1 MLVRNLTKVA
11 LPLRRHGQK
20 VVLQPGKVTEVPETM
35 FTKEQIKNIYG
46 SFVQILND
54 KLVPVDATEK
64 ATKEVKVV
72 KEQPKVEVVVKEQP
86 KVEVVVKE
94 QPKTEEVIEEKV
106 ENPTVEPFEDI
117 LSETEID
124 EDVILDDVEE
134 IAAAGV
140 AELAEEVIEEVKEAE
155 EKPVKKVSKK
165 SSKKATKKK

>member
-64 ATKEVKVV
+64 ATKEVK
-72 KEQPKVEVVVKEQP
+72 VVKEQP

>member
-72 KEQPKVEVVVKEQP
+72 KEQPK
-86 KVEVVVKE
+86 
-94 QPKTEEVIEEKV
+94 TEEVIEEKI

-134 IAAAGV
+134 IAVAGV

>member
-72 KEQPKVEVVVKEQP
+72 KEQPKVE
-86 KVEVVVKE
+86 EVVVKE
-94 QPKTEEVIEEKV
+94 QPKTEEVIEEKI

-134 IAAAGV
+134 IAVAGV